1 MMDWKVTLGL
11 YVLGLFVFWTAL
23 PGCVSK
29 KVAID
34 EPRRYEL
41 TEEQELIFDDL
52 DIEDFPEAGK
62 EDTAE
67 RDLLEDEED
76 E

>member
-1 MMDWKVTLGL
+1 MDWKLLLSL
-11 YVLGLFVFWTAL
+11 YVVGLAVFWLSL
-23 PGCVSK
+23 PGCASK

-52 DIEDFPEAGK
+52 DVEEFPEAGGS
-62 EDTAE
+62 DTAE
-67 RDLLEDEED
+67 DLLEGEED